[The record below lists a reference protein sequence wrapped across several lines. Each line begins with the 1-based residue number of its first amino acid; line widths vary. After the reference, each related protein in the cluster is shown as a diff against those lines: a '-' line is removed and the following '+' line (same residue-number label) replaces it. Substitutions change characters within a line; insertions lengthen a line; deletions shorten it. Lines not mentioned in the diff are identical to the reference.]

1 MTSWTFS
8 IKFPYDTQFTFGSLM
23 FSAGKDGNFKML
35 PPPPGSAPERLT
47 PIYGQAPYLLV
58 ISSTSC
64 GVCLG
69 LDPYAGPYICTTKLI
84 RDIPIVTSTLQPS
97 ARASTSS
104 SSAASPDQDSAND
117 YLEIGGSTCWDSTE
131 EGHLIIMVAPA
142 GGPSNNSSNRYPT
155 IGRSK
160 ASDTRTLNDEMI

>member
-1 MTSWTFS
+1 METSRCC
-8 IKFPYDTQFTFGSLM
+8 
-23 FSAGKDGNFKML
+23 
-35 PPPPGSAPERLT
+35 PPGSAPECLT
-47 PIYGQAPYLLV
+47 PIYGQAPYLPV

-64 GVCLG
+64 GVCSG

-84 RDIPIVTSTLQPS
+84 RGIPIVTSTLQPS

-104 SSAASPDQDSAND
+104 SSTTSPDQDSAND

-160 ASDTRTLNDEMI
+160 ASDTQTLNDQMIWNLNSDFNVVRLQNIMESI